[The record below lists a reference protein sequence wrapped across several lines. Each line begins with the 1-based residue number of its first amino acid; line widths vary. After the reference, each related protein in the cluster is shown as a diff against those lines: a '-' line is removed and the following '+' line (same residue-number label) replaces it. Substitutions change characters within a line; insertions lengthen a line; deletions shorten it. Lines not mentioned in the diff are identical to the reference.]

1 MDSGSD
7 PRHSVCGI
15 IPPHLLQRIARA
27 EQDAG
32 ENGTEHDA
40 GESGVERDAAART
53 LAISRQAA
61 RGREV
66 RAVRTRRAG
75 LPGPATGSATGLAT
89 GPAPGPATG
98 AATEPATGPAT
109 GSAPGL
115 IPPHLQQRLRGP
127 LRGGELSPDAALR
140 AERARREGVSAAGP
154 AAAAE
159 SATPHRSI
167 HDAQHGTAL
176 PGTLVRAEGQ
186 EPTGDASADEAYDGL
201 GATWEL
207 FHQAFSRNSL
217 DDAGMELLATVHYGE
232 GFQNAFWD
240 GEQMIFGDGDGQYFR
255 SFTSAVDVIGH
266 ELTHGVVQFTA
277 GLIYV
282 AQPGALHESI
292 ADCFGAMVTQRL
304 LGQSAEEAD
313 WLIGEGL
320 FTERVQGVALRSMK
334 APGTAYDDP
343 VLGKDPQPDSMA
355 RYADLPHD
363 EENDNGGVHINSGI
377 PNRAFYVAATGIGG
391 ATHEGAGPIWY
402 DALTRGGLPK
412 DADFRTFAAATLA
425 AAAQRHGEG
434 SAPHRA
440 VEEAWRTVGVLDA
453 PPEAADPGE
462 PVEQDDP
469 GEPVGRVGLVAAV
482 GGVGPVGEAVCW
494 LDRLCP
500 ECGAMPEG
508 EGAEDPRVPCWR
520 CGAVR
525 DQVPPSAPE
534 SPGGA

>member
-1 MDSGSD
+1 MESGSD

-75 LPGPATGSATGLAT
+75 LPGPATDRVV
-89 GPAPGPATG
+89 
-98 AATEPATGPAT
+98 

-127 LRGGELSPDAALR
+127 LPGGELSPDAALR

-232 GFQNAFWD
+232 DFQNAFWD

-363 EENDNGGVHINSGI
+363 EENDNGG
-377 PNRAFYVAATGIGG
+377 
-391 ATHEGAGPIWY
+391 
-402 DALTRGGLPK
+402 
-412 DADFRTFAAATLA
+412 
-425 AAAQRHGEG
+425 
-434 SAPHRA
+434 
-440 VEEAWRTVGVLDA
+440 
-453 PPEAADPGE
+453 
-462 PVEQDDP
+462 
-469 GEPVGRVGLVAAV
+469 
-482 GGVGPVGEAVCW
+482 
-494 LDRLCP
+494 
-500 ECGAMPEG
+500 
-508 EGAEDPRVPCWR
+508 
-520 CGAVR
+520 
-525 DQVPPSAPE
+525 
-534 SPGGA
+534 